1 MLGNPNGIAATTDEV
16 GQAMSYKAGLSFAV
30 EPPAGAPAGAPDW
43 VQALYVYL
51 DNRFN
56 ATQNNIAQL
65 CDEQLVLLAN
75 SQAGNGLPLY
85 DPTLPGQWALL
96 AAPNPTT
103 RDDLMAFDRE
113 WQWFYN
119 YYLFTC
125 RHSDIQCMTSAAA
138 LGLPPLPV
146 DVDLPTRK
154 RQIAA
159 KIGVAMCWLFGSRL
173 HCP

>member
-96 AAPNPTT
+96 AGPNPTT

-113 WQWFYN
+113 
-119 YYLFTC
+119 
-125 RHSDIQCMTSAAA
+125 
-138 LGLPPLPV
+138 
-146 DVDLPTRK
+146 
-154 RQIAA
+154 
-159 KIGVAMCWLFGSRL
+159 
-173 HCP
+173 